1 MNKKQAWWIFGA
13 GVVYY
18 YFLRGV
24 RSLQFGIKRFALVSF
39 SDKIAEFEV
48 VFFAYNPLLISLFLR
63 GVKGTIRLMGIEV
76 GIVNYP
82 VNQDVKARSYT
93 YIPVRFTVEY
103 NKIGEGLVE
112 YLKTGN
118 VNTLL
123 IEFEGTIS
131 LGRDHIVDV
140 PIKKQITWGDI
151 AGG

>member
-24 RSLQFGIKRFALVSF
+24 RSLQFGIDRFHLVSF
-39 SDKIAEFEV
+39 NDKMAEFEV

-63 GVKGTIRLMGIEV
+63 NVSGTIRLMGKEIGSV
-76 GIVNYP
+76 DYP
-82 VNQDVKARSYT
+82 VNQNVLARSYT
-93 YIPVRFTVEY
+93 LIPVRFTVDY
-103 NKIGEGLVE
+103 AKLGDGLVS

-118 VNTLL
+118 VSTLL
-123 IEFEGTIS
+123 IEFDGTIS
-131 LGRDHIVDV
+131 LGQDRIVNV

-151 AGG
+151 AG